1 MASPTDPHD
10 QPEPNPNQNPAMPQQ
25 VAEPPKTLIVETLQP
40 QDKCDDQEDPIEEEA
55 NVDDTDLPIPSS
67 PPITDLHVTTT
78 TTGSRRGGGPK
89 RKKTATK
96 RRAQEKK
103 SQKKLE
109 ILTETLRPIPFV
121 PNKTLDFSSHEKLL
135 KQLGLWDFVHLEFHG
150 SVRADLIAQLIATY
164 NQQSRCSYVNGCRI
178 GVNRADLARALKLTV
193 KKDKDSIGEVEESK
207 ESIGFVEEFVSN
219 WVLLHED
226 TWMTPVEVL
235 NWTKIIKEGHFEKV
249 DWAGLIWFMVEK
261 ELMAA
266 PKLGNCY
273 YASHMQ
279 CMIKYQKDELLQEI
293 PKIDVYDTKVEEEEH
308 NIPGDFKMAADGID
322 EFHGG
327 SQLEEHN
334 IELSLGGQ
342 DNLMNKDDVEK
353 EAVGD
358 DDVMDC
364 EESKGDEH
372 QHVQWHLDGDNY
384 MDVGGENFLRPCNF
398 GDVGGVE
405 MEEEKKQEKGEQRE
419 EGESEIGG
427 EMGEGEE
434 AGEEE
439 EQDEQHEQGFPISP
453 KGDNLEGVHSTNL
466 LEAMETADLPFPA
479 GLHIRDSSSGKFL
492 HSRGDAQTVPGVSSF
507 LSNGNKREIDHE
519 NDLSHH
525 SLNGSNKRLRTDGQW
540 VDKSSDF
547 DMCME
552 QMQHWIGKA
561 RMLYAAKE
569 QAYGDSSMN
578 QQMLLEELQRR
589 DSIIEHLHKAKYDE
603 QHKRQ
608 VEVYRL
614 ERELYLME
622 NLLDGYRKA
631 LKETN
636 RAFAEYRARCPLPDE
651 PLYKDV
657 SGSGGLVLSTM
668 ELEKQRLKQEEEERL
683 NRLLIE
689 KKIED
694 FEAGWICKFDAHK
707 DAVSLLS
714 NRLVDAE
721 NDVKHLEEVFANRKV
736 SDIPECI
743 PNEL

>member
-1 MASPTDPHD
+1 MVTPTDLQD
-10 QPEPNPNQNPAMPQQ
+10 QSQPDPNPNPNPNPVMPEQ
-25 VAEPPKTLIVETLQP
+25 VAESPKTLILETLQP
-40 QDKCDDQEDPIEEEA
+40 QDKCDDQDDPIEEEA
-55 NVDDTDLPIPSS
+55 NIDNPDLPVPSS
-67 PPITDLHVTTT
+67 PPNTDLHVATTT
-78 TTGSRRGGGPK
+78 TTAIAGSRRGGGPK

-109 ILTETLRPIPFV
+109 ILTEILRPIPFV
-121 PNKTLDFSSHEKLL
+121 PNKTLDFSSYENLL
-135 KQLGLWDFVHLEFHG
+135 KRLCLWDFVHLEFDG
-150 SVRADLIAQLIATY
+150 SVRVDLVAQLIATY
-164 NQQSRCSYVNGCRI
+164 NSQSRCSYVNGCRI
-178 GVNRADLARALKLTV
+178 GVNRADLARALKLSV
-193 KKDKDSIGEVEESK
+193 KKDKDKDSTAEVKESK
-207 ESIGFVEEFVSN
+207 ESIGFVEEFVAN

-226 TWMTPVEVL
+226 TWMMPVEVL
-235 NWTKIIKEGHFEKV
+235 NWTKMIKEGHFEKV

-279 CMIKYQKDELLQEI
+279 CLIKFQREELLQEK
-293 PKIDVYDTKVEEEEH
+293 PQMDVCVTKEEEEEEEH
-308 NIPGDFKMAADGID
+308 NIPADFKMAADGID

-327 SQLEEHN
+327 SQMEEHN

-342 DNLMNKDDVEK
+342 DNLMNKGDVEK
-353 EAVGD
+353 EAFGD
-358 DDVMDC
+358 GDIMDC

-372 QHVQWHLDGDNY
+372 QHVQWHLAGDSF
-384 MDVGGENFLRPCNF
+384 MEVGEENFLRRCNL
-398 GDVGGVE
+398 GDVGGVD
-405 MEEEKKQEKGEQRE
+405 MKEEKKQTKGE
-419 EGESEIGG
+419 EGEKEVGG

-434 AGEEE
+434 GGEEE
-439 EQDEQHEQGFPISP
+439 EQDGQDEQEELHEEGFPNSL
-453 KGDNLEGVHSTNL
+453 KGEFIV
-466 LEAMETADLPFPA
+466 
-479 GLHIRDSSSGKFL
+479 
-492 HSRGDAQTVPGVSSF
+492 SRGDGQTVPGVSSF
-507 LSNGNKREIDHE
+507 LSNDNKREIGHE

-525 SLNGSNKRLRTDGQW
+525 SLNGSSKRLRTDGQW

-547 DMCME
+547 DMCIE

-569 QAYGDSSMN
+569 QAYEDSSMH
-578 QQMLLEELQRR
+578 QQMLLDELQRR
-589 DSIIEHLHKAKYDE
+589 DSIIEHLHKVKYEE

-636 RAFAEYRARCPLPDE
+636 RAFAEYRACCPLPDE

-668 ELEKQRLKQEEEERL
+668 ELEKQRLKQEEEDRL

-689 KKIED
+689 KKIKD
-694 FEAGWICKFDAHK
+694 FEAGWIDKFDAHK
-707 DAVSLLS
+707 SAASLLS
-714 NRLVDAE
+714 NRLIDAE
-721 NDVKHLEEVFANRKV
+721 NDVERLKEVFANRKV
-736 SDIPECI
+736 SDTPDF
-743 PNEL
+743 